1 MPEINDTMNKNFEIA
16 AEFTRKIREL
26 KGILQIALFGSVAR
40 GEDRA
45 DSDIDIAII
54 HDREDKFNLMSEVNK
69 YKSEKIQTTFV
80 HLRDLPSETELV
92 GALSG
97 EGLLL
102 YGRPINIQEKKFDL
116 KPKRILVY
124 SLALLPQTEKMKVN
138 RALYGSTSKSSYQG
152 KRYITETKG
161 LRREPGIMKISKG
174 VLLVEREKAPK
185 IVNMLKRF
193 KVQVQEIPVWGY

>member
-1 MPEINDTMNKNFEIA
+1 MNKNLETAITLVQRIK
-16 AEFTRKIREL
+16 EVPN
-26 KGILQIALFGSVAR
+26 ILQIILFGSVAR

-45 DSDIDIAII
+45 TSDIDIAII
-54 HDREDKFNLMSEVNK
+54 HDSRDKFNLMNEVNK
-69 YKSEKIQTTFV
+69 HKSEKIQTTFV

-102 YGRPINIQEKKFDL
+102 YGHPIIIQEKKLNL
-116 KPKRILVY
+116 KPKKIIVY
-124 SLALLPQTEKMKVN
+124 SLTSLPQTEKMKVN

-152 KRYITETKG
+152 KEYATTTTG
-161 LRREPGIMKISKG
+161 LQREPGIVKIGTG
-174 VLLVEREKAPK
+174 VLLVEREKAAK
-185 IVNMLKRF
+185 VVNMLKRF